1 MRHLRPQCRPAG
13 GPPAQDMGQAQ
24 RRIGEYLEGL
34 RFKRALFGVSEED
47 VWRKLAQVEQLFQQ
61 ALAAERARYEA
72 LLEAGGNLSPKESG
86 EGGTDEGG

>member
-1 MRHLRPQCRPAG
+1 MPAG
-13 GPPAQDMGQAQ
+13 RGAACPGHGPGPAAD
-24 RRIGEYLEGL
+24 RRILGRIALQAG
-34 RFKRALFGVSEED
+34 LFGVSEED

>member
-13 GPPAQDMGQAQ
+13 APAQDMGQAQ

-72 LLEAGGNLSPKESG
+72 LLEAGGILSPKESG

>member
-61 ALAAERARYEA
+61 ALAA
-72 LLEAGGNLSPKESG
+72 GGILSPKESG

>member
-13 GPPAQDMGQAQ
+13 GRPAQDMGQAQ

-72 LLEAGGNLSPKESG
+72 LLEAGGILSPKESG